1 MSGWGLTEIIKWL
14 TIFISYRNLF
24 FLFLDMRISE
34 QEIAL
39 IKKLA
44 RQIFGKNTKVFLF
57 GSRVDDQKKGGDIDL
72 FITGDQKS
80 NFTVEH
86 KIDFLVE
93 LKALIGDQKIDVIL
107 DTESTRQKKQFHR
120 SITRQAVEL

>member
-1 MSGWGLTEIIKWL
+1 
-14 TIFISYRNLF
+14 
-24 FLFLDMRISE
+24 MRISE
-34 QEIAL
+34 EEITL

-44 RQIFGKNTKVFLF
+44 RQIFGNGTKVFLF
-57 GSRVDDQKKGGDIDL
+57 GSRVDDRKKGGDIDL
-72 FITGDQKS
+72 FITGEQKS
-80 NFTVEH
+80 NYTVAH

-93 LKALIGDQKIDVIL
+93 LKSLIGDQKIDVIL